1 MIGDLLGGFWPY
13 IAGIVVMIGT
23 ALGLYGKGRAD
34 AMAKAKLQS
43 AEATI
48 LAENLRK
55 ETDDDI
61 QQDTDLVGRAKRI
74 GLVRPDGT

>member
-1 MIGDLLGGFWPY
+1 MTALRLLLPLLRPLLWLLG
-13 IAGIVVMIGT
+13 

-34 AMAKAKLQS
+34 AKANGDLR
-43 AEATI
+43 AARETI

>member
-1 MIGDLLGGFWPY
+1 MTALRLLLPLLRPLLWLLGPVMAW
-13 IAGIVVMIGT
+13 IA
-23 ALGLYGKGRAD
+23 AKRD
-34 AMAKAKLQS
+34 AMAKVKLQS

-61 QQDTDLVGRAKRI
+61 QQDTDLVDRAKRI